1 MIEEGK
7 NADEIKASWQENIS
21 AFKEQRGQYLLYEE

>member
-7 NADEIKASWQENIS
+7 TAEEIKASWQEELE
-21 AFKEQRGQYLLYEE
+21 AFKEQRRPYLLYKE